1 MDLAGA
7 SGPGGINSIR
17 SHMWTHTN
25 ARLLVR
31 TQATLRAVQSECA
44 EDNDSKHTHTP
55 PRQHTHRQNQTDWW
69 KNVCPAHTNSHTQGS
84 MLEQMC
90 ANFRAATKRRNHQ
103 LYLQWPC
110 VCLCHRD
117 ACRYTEAHRA
127 EVPETF
133 VLKSVN
139 SCESMTTRWLFPED
153 GPDSG
158 GGGEQMWQGG
168 INNNN
173 AHTITDGCIIADSV
187 LELSRNKI
195 WLRADKN
202 IFTRRHLLSFQ

>member
-7 SGPGGINSIR
+7 SGPGGIKSVR

-31 TQATLRAVQSECA
+31 TQATLRAVQSECV
-44 EDNDSKHTHTP
+44 EDNDSKHPPPTHTQAESD
-55 PRQHTHRQNQTDWW
+55 RLMKRCVSCTHKLTHRDQCLNRCVPTSELLLSAEIIGCTYSDR
-69 KNVCPAHTNSHTQGS
+69 VCVCVTEMP
-84 MLEQMC
+84 
-90 ANFRAATKRRNHQ
+90 AATLK
-103 LYLQWPC
+103 PP
-110 VCLCHRD
+110 
-117 ACRYTEAHRA
+117 RA

-133 VLKSVN
+133 VIKSEN

-158 GGGEQMWQGG
+158 GGGEQMWQGE

-173 AHTITDGCIIADSV
+173 THTITDGCTIADSV
-187 LELSRNKI
+187 LELNRNKI
-195 WLRADKN
+195 WLPADKN
-202 IFTRRHLLSFQ
+202 IFTRRHFLSFQ